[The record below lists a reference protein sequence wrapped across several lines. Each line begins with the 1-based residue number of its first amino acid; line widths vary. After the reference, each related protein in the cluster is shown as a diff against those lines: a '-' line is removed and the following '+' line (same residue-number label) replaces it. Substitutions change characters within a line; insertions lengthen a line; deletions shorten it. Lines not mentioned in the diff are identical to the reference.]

1 MGQGVGVGIVNPILF
16 SLVADMTIESERGTA
31 YGILC
36 FTQSM
41 GGTVGGW
48 LSTVIS
54 AHSSVQLLPG
64 FSVAGWRVS
73 CFGLC
78 LTGTLLGLAM
88 MCFGRDP
95 KPIDD
100 DDGNE
105 RPTLAAHIKVLR
117 IPTFQVI
124 VAQGCFGNLPWAA
137 WNFSTLWLELNCF
150 SNTMAATIVASY
162 TFAQAVG
169 QPFGGWLGDWW
180 ARRSP
185 DYGRPLLS
193 VLSVG
198 LGIPCVFAFFVLLP
212 QGQEGELG
220 AAVPYIALAFAF
232 GFAMSWTL
240 AGTNAPIY
248 SEIVPPAQRTLVFGM
263 DAAFE
268 GTAGSFGAPIAGWVA
283 QHVFN
288 YDTDAADASS
298 AGGGCDLANA
308 HSLGRAVT
316 WTMMVPWAICM
327 AIYCLLLVTYKKDR
341 LRKPAGDGLGRP
353 LLQ

>member
-1 MGQGVGVGIVNPILF
+1 
-16 SLVADMTIESERGTA
+16 
-31 YGILC
+31 
-36 FTQSM
+36 
-41 GGTVGGW
+41 
-48 LSTVIS
+48 
-54 AHSSVQLLPG
+54 
-64 FSVAGWRVS
+64 
-73 CFGLC
+73 
-78 LTGTLLGLAM
+78 
-88 MCFGRDP
+88 
-95 KPIDD
+95 
-100 DDGNE
+100 
-105 RPTLAAHIKVLR
+105 
-117 IPTFQVI
+117 
-124 VAQGCFGNLPWAA
+124 
-137 WNFSTLWLELNCF
+137 
-150 SNTMAATIVASY
+150 
-162 TFAQAVG
+162 
-169 QPFGGWLGDWW
+169 
-180 ARRSP
+180 
-185 DYGRPLLS
+185 

>member
-100 DDGNE
+100 GG
-105 RPTLAAHIKVLR
+105 LKMLR
-117 IPTFQVI
+117 SHLHLIQD
-124 VAQGCFGNLPWAA
+124 CF
-137 WNFSTLWLELNCF
+137 
-150 SNTMAATIVASY
+150 
-162 TFAQAVG
+162 
-169 QPFGGWLGDWW
+169 
-180 ARRSP
+180 
-185 DYGRPLLS
+185 
-193 VLSVG
+193 
-198 LGIPCVFAFFVLLP
+198 
-212 QGQEGELG
+212 
-220 AAVPYIALAFAF
+220 
-232 GFAMSWTL
+232 
-240 AGTNAPIY
+240 
-248 SEIVPPAQRTLVFGM
+248 
-263 DAAFE
+263 
-268 GTAGSFGAPIAGWVA
+268 
-283 QHVFN
+283 
-288 YDTDAADASS
+288 
-298 AGGGCDLANA
+298 
-308 HSLGRAVT
+308 
-316 WTMMVPWAICM
+316 
-327 AIYCLLLVTYKKDR
+327 KK
-341 LRKPAGDGLGRP
+341 K
-353 LLQ
+353 